1 VSKTSPETSQI
12 SFCKILEQIVPS
24 ESTAEEV
31 SIEWLHHRISSTD
44 LKVKLAL
51 EVSIIDSGSER
62 VNLKPFYDVESG
74 G

>member
-1 VSKTSPETSQI
+1 MVTPQD
-12 SFCKILEQIVPS
+12 FV
-24 ESTAEEV
+24 
-31 SIEWLHHRISSTD
+31 HR
-44 LKVKLAL
+44 LKLAL